1 VYKASDGARGSHPVI
16 AREPIQ
22 RVPGHRRIGQKSL
35 SDTTSLWY
43 FVEESSEKLRGEAM
57 RKISVLAIAMVAA
70 IGVGLAGS
78 THATDV
84 RMDFGLMS
92 DRPSGITGSDVLA
105 RDGDGQTVDVPDG
118 SIERSRGKPGGKA
131 AAEFES
137 AGGLTVTPAEN
148 RADGADR
155 R

>member
-1 VYKASDGARGSHPVI
+1 
-16 AREPIQ
+16 
-22 RVPGHRRIGQKSL
+22 
-35 SDTTSLWY
+35 
-43 FVEESSEKLRGEAM
+43 M
-57 RKISVLAIAMVAA
+57 RKISGLAIAMVAA
-70 IGVGLAGS
+70 IGAALAGS

-92 DRPSGITGSDVLA
+92 DRPSGITGSDVLT

-118 SIERSRGKPGGKA
+118 SISRSRGAPGGKA
-131 AAEFES
+131 AAEFGS

-148 RADGADR
+148 RADGTDR